1 MRLDEPRVGAKERAE
16 WDDADKVIMKPFVD
30 SDSDHNVFKTLLRH
44 PSLFKRWL
52 VFANHVLFKSTL
64 PLRDKELVILRV
76 GHRCRSGYEW
86 AQHEAIGRRAGLD
99 DSAVQSAI
107 EGPAMAGASGL
118 DQCLL
123 LATDELL
130 DDAFISDSTWRN
142 LNTYLNQKQIVDLIF
157 TVGQY
162 NLVSMALNSLGVQ
175 LDDGLSP
182 GNFSPE

>member
-1 MRLDEPRVGAKERAE
+1 MRLNEPRVGAKEQAE

-64 PLRDKELVILRV
+64 LLRDKELVILRV
-76 GHRCRSGYEW
+76 GHRCQSGYEW
-86 AQHEAIGRRAGLD
+86 AQHEVIGRKAGLD

-107 EGPAMAGASGL
+107 EGPAMTGLNDL

-142 LNTYLNQKQIVDLIF
+142 LSTHLNQKQIVDLIF

-162 NLVSMALNSLGVQ
+162 NLVSMALNSLGIQ
-175 LDDGLSP
+175 LDEGLSP
-182 GNFSPE
+182 GKFSLE